1 MPRSRGPIPTFKELN
16 LTPTQKALIAE
27 SYAWM
32 ASDIDAS
39 AKLFYSYLFEKNPA
53 VRQMFPA
60 NMSRQG
66 RKFMD
71 MLGSIL
77 SCLDRMDRIVPLLWQ
92 MGKRHEGYGVTAAHY
107 VLAGE
112 ALLWTIEQRSPSG
125 MPADTRDAWH
135 ELYAIMVRAMQQS
148 AGEGGISRTQPV
160 PADAPFPAN

>member
-1 MPRSRGPIPTFKELN
+1 

-27 SYAWM
+27 SYAWL
-32 ASDIDAS
+32 ASDVDAS
-39 AKLFYSYLFEKNPA
+39 ADLFYRYMFEQNPSI
-53 VRQMFPA
+53 RMMFPV

-92 MGKRHEGYGVTAAHY
+92 LGKRHEGYGVTEAHY

-112 ALLWTIEQRSPSG
+112 ALLWAIEQRSQRALSVE
-125 MPADTRDAWH
+125 TREAWQ
-135 ELYAIMVRAMQQS
+135 ELYAIMARTMQQS
-148 AGEGGISRTQPV
+148 AEEGGVTRTEAAS
-160 PADAPFPAN
+160 ADAPFPAH